1 MSVFCLA
8 LSLSVLYP
16 LVPTGWSEQRR
27 PVPGHMRSLPVPRTE
42 ETMIVNGMLDEPAW
56 KNASVADGFWM
67 TEKDQWPAEKTEVLV
82 IADDGHLYFGFRA
95 YDGQPDKILA
105 YQTRRDGGLGLDDQ
119 VGVELDPFH
128 NHREISTY
136 SINSIGT
143 QDDAIAGGR
152 ARNIQWKGDWTAAA
166 VRTDYGWSAEIA
178 IPFEILNYRDGNTTF
193 GINLVRYHNRTDEW
207 SRWADLT
214 PQNKPEEMGH
224 LTGLR
229 LPAGEK
235 PSEWTFL
242 PYTLLGHN
250 TPDKHGQIHNFLGTG
265 GIDIRYQPRQNQTG
279 VVSLNPDFSQ
289 VETQITDIN
298 FNYNEKFRPDPRP
311 FFQEGSAYFGTDNK
325 YLYSNRVP
333 DFNYGGKFFTQ
344 LGRNRVG
351 ALVTD
356 AQDGRWDMAFRLARE
371 LDATNTAAFMIVSTA
386 REDLNNQ
393 LFVGSISGRH
403 PSSGFNYSLDLAKTA
418 TQKEDGD
425 GGQMQSTLGWKGDHA
440 YFGTNLDYYSVHFFP
455 ADGLVDRDD
464 LGTRGI
470 NNYAGYY
477 REYASG
483 PFRVL
488 SGYAGWK
495 GRQTT
500 EGLTQGTSWFGNSHA
515 ELRQKIVFRV
525 DYSNGLYR
533 PVGSRLGEWSSQ
545 INHDHYWSTGVDLN
559 PRSSFIRY
567 GVSYAWGELGGGAYN
582 YLAPY
587 FWIRPTRKIF
597 FNVNTERLRSFGS
610 AHQTVASG
618 GWDITPQN
626 TVVFRYV
633 LANRESY
640 FRFAYSRQVR
650 KGINLFAVYD
660 TNPYEPAKLSVKLT
674 FGLPFSFRRASSTPG
689 TPQNTFQ

>member
-82 IADDGHLYFGFRA
+82 IADEGHLYFGFRA

-207 SRWADLT
+207 SRWADLS

-224 LTGLR
+224 LTELR
-229 LPAGEK
+229 LPVGEK

-356 AQDGRWDMAFRLARE
+356 APDGRWDMAFRLARE

-418 TQKEDGD
+418 TQREDGD
-425 GGQMQSTLGWKGDHA
+425 GGQMQSTLGWKGDH
-440 YFGTNLDYYSVHFFP
+440 
-455 ADGLVDRDD
+455 GL
-464 LGTRGI
+464 
-470 NNYAGYY
+470 
-477 REYASG
+477 
-483 PFRVL
+483 FRNQPRLLQRPLL
-488 SGYAGWK
+488 SSRWI
-495 GRQTT
+495 GRQ
-500 EGLTQGTSWFGNSHA
+500 G
-515 ELRQKIVFRV
+515 
-525 DYSNGLYR
+525 
-533 PVGSRLGEWSSQ
+533 
-545 INHDHYWSTGVDLN
+545 
-559 PRSSFIRY
+559 
-567 GVSYAWGELGGGAYN
+567 
-582 YLAPY
+582 
-587 FWIRPTRKIF
+587 
-597 FNVNTERLRSFGS
+597 
-610 AHQTVASG
+610 
-618 GWDITPQN
+618 
-626 TVVFRYV
+626 
-633 LANRESY
+633 
-640 FRFAYSRQVR
+640 
-650 KGINLFAVYD
+650 
-660 TNPYEPAKLSVKLT
+660 
-674 FGLPFSFRRASSTPG
+674 
-689 TPQNTFQ
+689 